1 MDMMTRIYNAMI
13 DDDYIEEKAYGRI
26 KYYEYPP
33 TDNLAEPHIIIDP
46 LDTPTAADF
55 ADDTWLT
62 NDYLYQI
69 EVWSNNR
76 LVTKGLADR
85 VRMIMW
91 DLGFRQSGGIDRS
104 EERRVGKECRLGG
117 MRCHG
122 ERLNE
127 LRGRP

>member
-1 MDMMTRIYNAMI
+1 MDMMTRIYNAMM
-13 DDDYIEEKAYGRI
+13 DDNYIVEKAYGRI

-33 TDNLAEPHIIIDP
+33 TDNLTEPHIIIDP

-62 NDYLYQI
+62 DDYLYQI

-85 VRMIMW
+85 IRMIMW
-91 DLGFRQSGGIDRS
+91 DLGFRQSGGIDEWDKDYNIFRDA
-104 EERRVGKECRLGG
+104 RRYRGKAYRTDLGS
-117 MRCHG
+117 
-122 ERLNE
+122 L
-127 LRGRP
+127 